1 MNIYSFYITRDF
13 AAGTRQVFPV
23 YKDDL
28 ALEYQMENNE
38 RFYRAKLSG
47 NLDFI
52 GADYDYIDTQ
62 PFETVFTLEIKRSSD
77 RGTTWSTYWT
87 GQFVKTD
94 CTFNV
99 QDRKVTVKPETVDA
113 YKAVLDGMEREF
125 NLIELLPEIQQVKMT
140 KRPVIQ
146 VYTAGENIV
155 SCFCAGLAWEQD
167 CESADGGK
175 CRDCHFYPIETENTS
190 ILCDTT
196 ETGLTAPF
204 TGADIL
210 DRNEPH
216 TGMLSNGQ
224 GVYRI
229 EYTDYRRYMDLF
241 KLEIVRISDGEVIW
255 TWEDK
260 LEGGGLP
267 SVIYFTKDGG
277 TRKDSM
283 TPTQVLSDSAID
295 GTGAVDSETGY
306 SVKVYDV
313 IAGEHY
319 AFSGT
324 KESSF
329 EGQFY
334 VNWYDSG
341 GNFIA
346 GSLWNAAGDTTVYV
360 DEEVIAPTGAVICKI
375 TEKDSLSS
383 YFSFSHLVEVEEE
396 EMKADVSTTGTYERM
411 VADQEYITFGG
422 TQYQLHPIES
432 DDIVA
437 NNRNCSYAI
446 GIEHN
451 TLRTS
456 TRTSATPT
464 KWGRRS
470 ETTYFDTPDDL
481 RVYYPV
487 GRSKWY
493 DTSKW
498 FYLDSNLYQW
508 EEQGRTE
515 FILKDAFPLY
525 SVLSVLLGANGI
537 NSTVTFQGTATYSD
551 FLYGTTR
558 PVTPVDTDNYRLF
571 LAPKSNVIQGEY
583 QKPAMK
589 AMVTLK
595 KVLDMLRNVYQ
606 CYWFIDAD
614 GRLRIEH
621 ISWFKN
627 GGTYSGTP
635 AVGID
640 ATTMQ
645 NVRNGKTW
653 DYGQKEYSFE
663 KMNMPERYQFGW
675 MDEVMEP
682 FKGDPLITQGTFVEK
697 GRVDDV
703 TVADFTS
710 DVDYLML
717 APENCSNDGFALLAA
732 SQVSGIWTVPFAT
745 KTIRGVQTTMQNYF
759 LSFWHL
765 LPSYWLYD
773 VPTWYMNVNGVRTQ
787 SHGIQRMRKQSISLP
802 VPDAD
807 PDPIELV
814 KTSVG
819 DGEVSKMSINLSSR
833 VAKIDL
839 NFDTH

>member
-77 RGTTWSTYWT
+77 CGTTWSTYWT

-146 VYTAGENIV
+146 VYTSGENVV
-155 SCFCAGLAWEQD
+155 SCFCSGLSWEQD

-175 CRDCHFYPIETENTS
+175 CRKCHFLPVNTEEMT
-190 ILCDTT
+190 IWCDTT
-196 ETGLTAPF
+196 EYGMTDPF
-204 TGADIL
+204 TGNIDFSQSGSG
-210 DRNEPH
+210 
-216 TGMLSNGQ
+216 TLSNGQ
-224 GVYRI
+224 GIYNLAWVY
-229 EYTDYRRYMDLF
+229 DLIGDV
-241 KLEIVRISDGEVIW
+241 LTLIIVRISDSEAIW
-255 TWEDK
+255 TWMEFLD
-260 LEGGGLP
+260 GGGLP
-267 SVIYFTKDGG
+267 SVIYFKKDGG
-277 TRKDSM
+277 TQKEGM
-283 TPTQVLSDSAID
+283 VPTQILSDSAVDGD
-295 GTGAVDSETGY
+295 GTIRSETGY
-306 SVKVYDV
+306 SVVEYDV
-313 IAGEHY
+313 EEGEHY

-334 VNWYDSG
+334 VNWYDSNG
-341 GNFIA
+341 DFIA
-346 GSLWNAAGDTTVYV
+346 GTIWNTSGDTTIYD
-360 DEEVIAPTGAVICKI
+360 DEEVTAPTGAVTCKI
-375 TEKDSLSS
+375 TENDSLSS

-396 EMKADVSTTGTYERM
+396 EMKADTSTIGTYERL
-411 VADQEYITFGG
+411 VADREYITFGV
-422 TQYQLHPIES
+422 TQYKLYPIKS

-446 GIEHN
+446 GVEHN
-451 TLRTS
+451 TLRVS

-464 KWGRRS
+464 KYGRRS

-481 RVYYPV
+481 HVYYPV
-487 GRSKWY
+487 AQSKWL
-493 DTSKW
+493 DTSEW
-498 FYLDSNLYQW
+498 FYFDSQLYQW

-627 GGTYSGTP
+627 GGSYSGTP
-635 AVGID
+635 AVGLD

-663 KMNMPERYQFGW
+663 KMNMPERYQFAW
-675 MDEVMEP
+675 MDEVTQP
-682 FKGDPLITQGTFVEK
+682 FIGDPLITQGTFVEK

-745 KTIRGVQTTMQNYF
+745 KTIKGVQTTMQNYF

-802 VPDAD
+802 VPDTD

-819 DGEVSKMSINLSSR
+819 DGEVKKMSINLTSR